1 MRRLSV
7 TLTIV
12 SVMGISSCQQIKKGN
27 ENNMPA
33 RRAET
38 LFPKGEKITSNNF
51 TGTVWLSMMLNN
63 DSTLHARM
71 GNVTFEPNART
82 NWHSHPGGQILLI
95 TYGVGY
101 YQEKGKSARL
111 LRKSD
116 VVEIPPNTVHWHGA
130 APDSELS
137 HIAISLNTDK
147 GDVIWLQPVTDEE
160 YRQSIG
166 VMLKSQ

>member
-1 MRRLSV
+1 MKRTSILYAIIAV
-7 TLTIV
+7 IV
-12 SVMGISSCQQIKKGN
+12 IGSCQQAKKGN
-27 ENNMPA
+27 EKNMPDQQ
-33 RRAET
+33 AEV

-51 TGTVWLSMMLNN
+51 AGTVWLSMMLNN
-63 DSTLHARM
+63 DSVLHARM
-71 GNVTFEPNART
+71 GNVTFEPKART
-82 NWHSHPGGQILLI
+82 NWHTHPGGQILLI

-101 YQEKGKSARL
+101 YQEKGKPARL

-147 GDVIWLQPVTDEE
+147 GDAIWLQPVTDEE
-160 YRQSIG
+160 YSQSIG
-166 VMLKSQ
+166 VRLKSQ